1 MKVLNRT
8 HKAPRKQL
16 GGKVFWVRIPTSQ
29 HIAEMALNV
38 FCIAFFLYVA
48 MQFVLTIPTAL

>member
-1 MKVLNRT
+1 MKT

-16 GGKVFWVRIPTSQ
+16 GGKVFWVRIPTTQ

-48 MQFVLTIPTAL
+48 IQFVLTIPKAL